1 VTPMSG
7 SSKAP
12 RGGGAPKR
20 ILIVDDEIDITSSI
34 KLGLERAGFVVDAYN
49 NPIDVLLKAKPGQY
63 DMAIFDIRM
72 PGMTGFE
79 LYRRFRNIDGKVDV
93 CFMTAYD
100 IYATE
105 FKTMFPEVQ
114 VAGFFTKPFSIGTL
128 IAEISRLL
136 ERDNDQGRAQGKKVT
151 VSS

>member
-1 VTPMSG
+1 MTPMSG
-7 SSKAP
+7 SSEAP
-12 RGGGAPKR
+12 RDGGAPKR

-34 KLGLERAGFVVDAYN
+34 KLGLEHAGFVVDAYN
-49 NPIDVLLKAKPGQY
+49 NPIDVLLKAKPGEY
-63 DMAIFDIRM
+63 DLAIFDIRM
-72 PGMTGFE
+72 PRMTGFE
-79 LYRRFRNIDGKVDV
+79 LYRRFRKIDSKVDV

-100 IYATE
+100 IYNTE

-136 ERDNDQGRAQGKKVT
+136 GRDKDEGRARATKAV
-151 VSS
+151 VRS